1 MARSTAPSPME
12 KSPVSPGAVGQ
23 RKPISVVIVDDHPV
37 LVSYLTELLQRNER
51 YRVVGRADTAKGAI
65 EVCREEKPNLMFLD
79 IGLLDSN
86 DLECL
91 RHLRLEFPRTRV
103 LVFTGRLGTTL
114 VGDLLLAGANGI
126 LGKTVRMQEILEAT
140 DRVAD
145 GGMYLSAEACEAV
158 RKLVAAAPPDR
169 VRRPELSRQ
178 ELTVLQH
185 IAAGLSTKQIAAR
198 MELSQN
204 TINAFRGRLMKKTG
218 RHTTADLVLHAAR
231 LGLVKVPGLRVATTN
246 PSG

>member
-1 MARSTAPSPME
+1 MGKTPSPPVE
-12 KSPVSPGAVGQ
+12 ASPVAKTV
-23 RKPISVVIVDDHPV
+23 SVVIVDDHPV

-51 YRVVGRADTAKGAI
+51 YKVVGRADTAKGAV
-65 EVCREEKPNLMFLD
+65 EVCREKKPALVFLD
-79 IGLLDSN
+79 IVLLDSN
-86 DLECL
+86 DLTCL
-91 RHLRLEFPRTRV
+91 RQLRLEFPRIRV

-126 LGKTVRMQEILEAT
+126 LGKTARMQEIVEAT

-145 GGMYLSAEACEAV
+145 GGMYLCAQACEAV

-169 VRRPELSRQ
+169 TSRPELSRQ

-231 LGLVKVPGLRVATTN
+231 LGLVRVPGLRVATSN
-246 PSG
+246 PNG